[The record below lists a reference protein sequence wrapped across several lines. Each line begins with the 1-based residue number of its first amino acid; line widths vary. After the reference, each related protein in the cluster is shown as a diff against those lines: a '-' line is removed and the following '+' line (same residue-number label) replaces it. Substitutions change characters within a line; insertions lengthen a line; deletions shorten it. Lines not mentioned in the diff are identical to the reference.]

1 MLMLPPFRS
10 GIGRGYSTPAGG
22 CDTHVRTERRA
33 MQLTDDTAAKAGHIW
48 NDQALLPKP
57 VPVTEIQR
65 MFDAIN
71 AKAD

>member
-1 MLMLPPFRS
+1 
-10 GIGRGYSTPAGG
+10 
-22 CDTHVRTERRA
+22 